1 MKISNL
7 TQPFIFIQHPKIVC
21 LIFLK
26 IMRTVKNIIL
36 QAGNW
41 KLLKVDPNIVLFLI
55 VIAFVALLLATENIV
70 KYTLLPQ

>member
-1 MKISNL
+1 
-7 TQPFIFIQHPKIVC
+7 
-21 LIFLK
+21 
-26 IMRTVKNIIL
+26 MRTVKNIIL